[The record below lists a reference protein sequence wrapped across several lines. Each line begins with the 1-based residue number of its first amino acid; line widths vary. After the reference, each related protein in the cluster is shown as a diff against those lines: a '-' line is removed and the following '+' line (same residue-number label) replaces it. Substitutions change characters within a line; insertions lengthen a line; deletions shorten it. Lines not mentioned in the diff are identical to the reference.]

1 MSWRAAGSGNRRW
14 GRCCAPAV
22 GVVPA
27 LRHYPSADNF
37 RAARFCA
44 VGDVIWFV
52 AFAVASDRLA
62 STEGSTSPCRRRCG
76 LRWRALDGLVYRRRV
91 SGDACWR
98 YALGHA
104 RVEAIPASEFYRLC
118 AVAVDVDNQRC
129 HATASFSF
137 WFLAL
142 LRRCRCLTVLFFCRV
157 GRQRQNCRGPSWP
170 KW

>member
-142 LRRCRCLTVLFFCRV
+142 LRRCRCLLFFFLPR
-157 GRQRQNCRGPSWP
+157 RPAAP
-170 KW
+170 KLSGAILAKW